1 MSNVSILVVDDDDE
15 VRASLVDE
23 LSRDYQVEAAACGEE
38 AFAALAARR
47 YDVVISDLKMPDHD
61 GIEVLDFAQV
71 QQAGIIRILLTG
83 YVDDRA
89 HRRLL
94 EPDAPYKVGKP
105 WYDEI
110 DVVLRRALEQ
120 RHRQSRLSS
129 SLAVAMNLAQLEAS
143 LSSAASLAE
152 LGELLVLHGASIAGV
167 AAITAT
173 LDGQRLAGAPEIP
186 AGVGWRLETSVDGD
200 HRLRL
205 QAGGDGDEART
216 LLEHLLHLGGRRSGV
231 VVAEPRSTAAVP
243 AGGRSRVAEL
253 MRQATIGAMTGAL
266 LHDLASIIQLFD
278 VAMQEV
284 LTIVESRP
292 DPDLQAAADDVATA
306 GREAIDLFL
315 AMRRMMRE
323 GSPGAQ
329 AVTAAHVVHRVVRMA
344 GGAVRER
351 AALRVPPVP
360 PIELVVAETVLV
372 QALVNLLG
380 HAAASS
386 PAGGTVDLDV
396 EPTAD
401 RIRFVIT
408 DDGDAPTPAA
418 VALLFEPMAWNQPD
432 QADPGL
438 AIAAHVISALG
449 GTLSFRHAPG
459 RGSQYI
465 VDLPRTA
472 PNAGAAG
479 SSPSLR
485 PPAA

>member
-1 MSNVSILVVDDDDE
+1 MNDVSILVVDDDDE
-15 VRASLVDE
+15 VRASLIDE

-38 AFAALAARR
+38 AFAALSARR

-61 GIEVLDFAQV
+61 GIEVLDFAQA
-71 QQAGIIRILLTG
+71 QQHGIIRILLTG

-120 RHRQSRLSS
+120 RTRTSQLSS
-129 SLAVAMNLAQLEAS
+129 SLAVAMNLAHLEAS
-143 LSSAASLAE
+143 LASAGSLAE
-152 LGELLVLHGASIAGV
+152 LGELLVLHGATIVGV
-167 AAITAT
+167 VAITAV
-173 LDGQRLAGAPEIP
+173 LDGARLAGAPEVP
-186 AGVGWRLETSVDGD
+186 AGTCWRIEQTVDGD
-200 HRLRL
+200 GRLRL
-205 QAGGDGDEART
+205 LAGGDTSEARG

-231 VVAEPRSTAAVP
+231 MVAEPRALSST
-243 AGGRSRVAEL
+243 GRGRSRVAEL

-284 LTIVESRP
+284 LTIVEGRP

-306 GREAIDLFL
+306 GREAIELFL
-315 AMRRMMRE
+315 SMRRMMRE

-329 AVTAAHVVHRVVRMA
+329 AVTAAQIVQRVVRMA

-351 AALRVPPVP
+351 ATLRVATVAPAD
-360 PIELVVAETVLV
+360 LVVAETMLV
-372 QALVNLLG
+372 QALVNLLH

-396 EPTAD
+396 ELAGE
-401 RIRFVIT
+401 RVRFLIT
-408 DDGDAPTPAA
+408 DDGAVPGAA
-418 VALLFEPMAWNQPD
+418 EVALLFEPLAWSQPD

-438 AIAAHVISALG
+438 AITAHVVSSLG
-449 GTLSFRHAPG
+449 GTLSFRRAHD

-465 VDLPRTA
+465 VELPRV
-472 PNAGAAG
+472 AA
-479 SSPSLR
+479 
-485 PPAA
+485 

>member
-1 MSNVSILVVDDDDE
+1 MNDVSILVVDDDDE
-15 VRASLVDE
+15 VRASLIDE
-23 LSRDYQVEAAACGEE
+23 LSREYHVESASCGEE

-61 GIEVLDFAQV
+61 GLEVLDFAQA
-71 QQAGIIRILLTG
+71 QQRGIIRILLTG

-89 HRRLL
+89 HKRLL

-120 RHRQSRLSS
+120 KQRTSRLSS
-129 SLAVAMNLAQLEAS
+129 SLALAMNLAHLEGS
-143 LSSAASLAE
+143 LASAATLSE

-167 AAITAT
+167 AAVTT
-173 LDGQRLAGAPEIP
+173 FVDGTRLAGAPELP
-186 AGVGWRLETSVDGD
+186 TTGWQLEAAVDIDG
-200 HRLRL
+200 RLRVRA
-205 QAGGDGDEART
+205 AGEGDEARA
-216 LLEHLLHLGGRRSGV
+216 LLEHLLHLAGKRSGV
-231 VVAEPRSTAAVP
+231 MVAVP
-243 AGGRSRVAEL
+243 RTPIAGPARRSRVAEL

-284 LTIVESRP
+284 LTIVEGRP

-306 GREAIDLFL
+306 GREAIELFL

-329 AVTAAHVVHRVVRMA
+329 ATTAAQIVQRAVRMA

-351 AALRVPPVP
+351 AILRVPPVAAA
-360 PIELVVAETVLV
+360 ELVVAETLLV
-372 QALVNLLG
+372 QSLVNLLG

-386 PAGGTVDLDV
+386 PVGGVVDVGV
-396 EPTAD
+396 EVTDD
-401 RIRFVIT
+401 RVRFVIT
-408 DDGDAPTPAA
+408 DDGKALTPGT
-418 VALLFEPMAWNQPD
+418 VAMLFEPMAWSQPD

-438 AIAAHVISALG
+438 AITAHVVTALG
-449 GTLSFRHAPG
+449 GLLSYRQAPD
-459 RGSQYI
+459 RGSQYV
-465 VDLPRTA
+465 VDVPRTA
-472 PNAGAAG
+472 PLAKAA
-479 SSPSLR
+479 
-485 PPAA
+485 